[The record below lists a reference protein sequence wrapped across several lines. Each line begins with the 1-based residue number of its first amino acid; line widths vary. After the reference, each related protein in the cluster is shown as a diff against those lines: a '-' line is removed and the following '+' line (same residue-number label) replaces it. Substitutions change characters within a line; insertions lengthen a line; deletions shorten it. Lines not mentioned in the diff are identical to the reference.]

1 MPLPPISSGSGGIQP
16 GTPTIGTATA
26 GNASASVTFTA
37 PSYLGKPT
45 GTTYT
50 ATSTPSDIT
59 GTSATSPITVS
70 GLSNGTAY
78 TFKVKLGNGVA
89 TSLESASSN
98 SATPVAPPPPPP
110 IIATP
115 PPIIATPPPSLTV
128 SGVSSSSI
136 TSSSVVISWS
146 STAQQY
152 ASVTVGPTNVEI
164 TGSGTST
171 TVGGLTFGTSY
182 TPNVTVYSACCPPS
196 GSTASASG
204 ASFNTLTHY
213 ASGCCDYSAEGIY
226 YVQATGSSDL
236 IALQNL
242 DAACS
247 GTLISQSTSTS
258 GYPAAA
264 CSPPPPPPPPIIATP
279 PPIIATP
286 PPIIATPPPIIA
298 TPPTC
303 DCIYSD
309 GGDTYYYRLAC
320 GTAC

>member
-59 GTSATSPITVS
+59 GTSSTSPITVS

-98 SATPVAPPPPPP
+98 SATPVAPAPTPTP
-110 IIATP
+110 TP
-115 PPIIATPPPSLTV
+115 PAPTPTPVLAV
-128 SGVSSSSI
+128 SGVTSSSI

-264 CSPPPPPPPPIIATP
+264 CSPAPTPAPAPPAPAPAPPAPAPAPPAPAP
-279 PPIIATP
+279 VN
-286 PPIIATPPPIIA
+286 
-298 TPPTC
+298 C
-303 DCIYSD
+303 GSCGCNVFSD
-309 GGDTYYYRLAC
+309 EGTLYYYDC
-320 GTAC
+320 CMNYCYSVP

>member
-59 GTSATSPITVS
+59 GTSSTSPITVS

-78 TFKVKLGNGVA
+78 TFKVKLSNGVA

-110 IIATP
+110 VTTSP
-115 PPIIATPPPSLTV
+115 PPPPSLTV
-128 SGVSSSSI
+128 SGVTSSSI
-136 TSSSVVISWS
+136 TSSSVIISWS

-152 ASVTVGPTNVEI
+152 ASVTVGPTTVEV

-171 TVGGLTFGTSY
+171 IVGGLTFGTSY

-196 GSTASASG
+196 GSTANASG
-204 ASFNTLTHY
+204 ASFTTLTHY

-264 CSPPPPPPPPIIATP
+264 CSPAPPPPPPPPATTSP
-279 PPIIATP
+279 PPP
-286 PPIIATPPPIIA
+286 PA
-298 TPPTC
+298 C
-303 DCIYSD
+303 NCVVSD
-309 GGDTYYYRLAC
+309 GMDTYLYYSGCVGYC
-320 GTAC
+320 G

>member
-59 GTSATSPITVS
+59 GTSSTSPITVS

-98 SATPVAPPPPPP
+98 SATPVAPAPTPTP
-110 IIATP
+110 TP
-115 PPIIATPPPSLTV
+115 PAPTPTPVLAV
-128 SGVSSSSI
+128 SGVTSSSI

-264 CSPPPPPPPPIIATP
+264 CSPAPTPAPAPPAPAPAPPAPAPVN
-279 PPIIATP
+279 
-286 PPIIATPPPIIA
+286 
-298 TPPTC
+298 C
-303 DCIYSD
+303 GSCGCNVFSD
-309 GGDTYYYRLAC
+309 EGTLYYYDC
-320 GTAC
+320 CMNYCYSVP